1 MRNGFGRGIAFFQ
14 CAVHQQRQARNRIL
28 QAFQVQRGGRD
39 VQVWAVFQCRQIL
52 ADGLLNRQQFGL
64 LEAAQP
70 LFQAFQ
76 HVDGDGDVAR
86 QQKLLRCQV
95 QRHFHF
101 VHQPVH
107 AAFEQFAVCALHAFQ
122 RLLALLL
129 HGGYFGQFLF
139 DFFLAQQG
147 VLQQDG
153 ILAVAHAGFVQFL
166 FQLQFLRVQ
175 QILPLHEQEAAG
187 AQPQQGQHQRAHR
200 QAFAARCFLLNHNG
214 RGGWRGCGRR
224 SSLHIFRWGGRF
236 VFV

>member
-1 MRNGFGRGIAFFQ
+1 M
-14 CAVHQQRQARNRIL
+14 
-28 QAFQVQRGGRD
+28 QRGGGD

-76 HVDGDGDVAR
+76 YADGDGDVAR
-86 QQKLLRCQV
+86 QQQLLRCEV
-95 QRHFHF
+95 QRYFHF
-101 VHQPVH
+101 VHQPVY
-107 AAFEQFAVCALHAFQ
+107 AAFEQFAVCALHALQ

-129 HGGYFGQFLF
+129 NGGDFGQFLL

-153 ILAVAHAGFVQFL
+153 VLTVAHAGFVQFL

-175 QILPLHEQEAAG
+175 QVLSLHEQKTAG
-187 AQPQQGQHQRAHR
+187 AQPQQGQHQRAQC

-214 RGGWRGCGRR
+214 CGGWRGCGRR
-224 SSLHIFRWGGRF
+224 SSLHIFRGGRNGF
-236 VFV
+236 SGRCWRVFSVFFRFLGLLRFGHGRFSV